1 MMGVALLIANALI
14 YLPGVAWLSVL
25 YGNGLAWSVEVGM
38 TPFLIGDALKLGLA
52 ALLVPGLWKLIGNA
66 RS

>member
-1 MMGVALLIANALI
+1 LIANALI

-52 ALLVPGLWKLIGNA
+52 ALLVPGLWKLIGDA